1 MRKFV
6 KPLAL
11 LLSLGLV
18 GSSLAACGS
27 STSDSSASDSGSAE
41 SGSAASGNANT
52 VDLGGTALP
61 DSWGD
66 PVYGG
71 NVTLYSNGDIDAYFD
86 PAIGDTVG
94 FDLFLEGLWAYDSSS
109 EYNVSGDNIPVEAL
123 KGQLAESWEADE
135 DAKTLTVKLR
145 DDVHFFK
152 LDDEYDYYGGRQ
164 LLASDVKWTYD
175 RLCGLGS
182 GYDEAMQTESNWA
195 GLLSM
200 LESVDAVD
208 DTTVV
213 FHLTSADEV
222 TVANFM
228 SQMVKIGG
236 PEWDELTE
244 DQQADYHYA
253 CGTGPY
259 HITDFEAGQK
269 VVLTKNDDYYDTDAN
284 GNQLP
289 YLDTITYLYIAD
301 STNIVTQFTSG
312 KLDIFGSNRTNL
324 VNDSEAQQIASS
336 GMDYYLDSIPS
347 SQPEYLAMKS
357 NQKPF
362 DDIRVRKAMQLA
374 IPMSEIHSKLL
385 NLAGEPE
392 LSGLWNPTTTDWSTV
407 SSWSDELVAS
417 YSYDPEQ
424 AKELLSEAGYPDG
437 FEFTVVISPDNNTDL
452 WTVAQEYWAQIG
464 VTMNIETVSN
474 FMEAKTIGTAS
485 GDARSTAS
493 TGAGACG
500 SITAA
505 INQTVDGG
513 WASSLWTNDADYTEM
528 VNGLNAATTLDEQE
542 EEAKALDE
550 YYAEQHWTVNLTG
563 MRNLNYYYSS
573 RIAGVKAGDCLFSG
587 KITPEIL
594 SHMWVT
600 DGK

>member
-528 VNGLNAATTLDEQE
+528 VNGLNAATSLDEQE

-587 KITPEIL
+587 KIAPEIL